1 MSLYDDICGWNKK
14 SKQDIANIYTKYSS
28 NSGFID
34 ELIKIAADRNH
45 SDGAS
50 WLIKHSLED
59 GATLNTAQINKFCDL
74 CHLELAWQSVLHLLQ
89 ILQFMTVPASHKHQ
103 MMAFIRQN
111 TEHENKFVRA
121 WAYNGLYEIAMTYD
135 EFRDGLSVVLDAAE
149 ETEPPAVK
157 ARIRN
162 IKKAITKNWS

>member
-1 MSLYDDICGWNKK
+1 MSLYDDISKWDKK
-14 SKQDIANIYTKYSS
+14 SKQDIATIYLEYSHH
-28 NSGFID
+28 SGFMD
-34 ELIKIAADRNH
+34 ELIKIAADIDC

-50 WLIKHSLED
+50 WLIKHTLED
-59 GATLNTAQINKFCDL
+59 GATLNAAQINKFCDL
-74 CHLELAWQSVLHLLQ
+74 CHLELAWQSVLHILQ
-89 ILQFMTVPASHKHQ
+89 ILPFMTVPASHKHQ

-121 WAYNGLYEIAMTYD
+121 WAYNGLYEMAMTYD
-135 EFRDGLSVVLDAAE
+135 EFRDGLSIVLDAAE